1 MKEILKNQKIETSA
15 KYLKIMNGFYYDYVL
30 NKLV

>member
-15 KYLKIMNGFYYDYVL
+15 KYLKIMNGFYYDYRV
-30 NKLV
+30 